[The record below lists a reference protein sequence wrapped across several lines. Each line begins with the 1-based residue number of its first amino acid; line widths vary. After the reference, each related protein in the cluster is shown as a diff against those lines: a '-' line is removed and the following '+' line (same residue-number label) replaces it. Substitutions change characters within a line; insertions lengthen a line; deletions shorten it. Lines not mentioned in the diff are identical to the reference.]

1 MLTSTFYWLIYY
13 FKWSIFLRISFFPWY
28 GEVGGSPVIYFSP
41 LFLKLSFLEI
51 KYPSSFV
58 KIYSTHFNVSWMKV
72 RFQFLSFPPDA
83 QKKTKEKRTKDDFTA
98 NINLKDLTDFSSW
111 VLAFNRC
118 QLRNKEQ
125 NHLYRTPLSF
135 DCRSLSIPSSL
146 SVQNS
151 WRWIFCFLSHFC
163 FIFTVS
169 PFFVVEDRFDCFQ
182 WGWRQTGRNYVS

>member
-1 MLTSTFYWLIYY
+1 MGRWAAPQWFIFPPFS
-13 FKWSIFLRISFFPWY
+13 WSCH
-28 GEVGGSPVIYFSP
+28 
-41 LFLKLSFLEI
+41 FLKSNIRLRSS
-51 KYPSSFV
+51 KYTLHILMSRGWKFD
-58 KIYSTHFNVSWMKV
+58 FNFSASLPTPK
-72 RFQFLSFPPDA
+72 
-83 QKKTKEKRTKDDFTA
+83 KKTKEKRTKDDFTA